1 MNPGTWM
8 DIELLISHY
17 IDGDLTSDAE
27 AELHHRLAV
36 SPDARALFRAQLA
49 LKGVAR
55 DSRVLS
61 TPSDDL
67 RARLFDRLQ
76 GEGFSSAAL
85 PASVAAPV
93 SSALTT
99 TPRSIASPR
108 LEGADRRRRRR
119 ALAWALVPL
128 MLLALFFGR
137 DAFID
142 RSPSAEGLIV
152 DDAASATPS
161 RPGEIAPHTMTP
173 APLSDAGP
181 VPSDDPGKVRSLS
194 ADPSPSGLSVTEK
207 SVEPA
212 RSIASTRSGSPVV
225 TTREEA
231 EGRVYAARDEDR
243 PESRQARNVSS
254 AAPPLPRH
262 RGPSVTPPSDSD
274 LVPRPLSARDGESSD
289 IESSSDLGGK
299 ALADAADDDV
309 TTPAIESAPPP
320 LGNMRGA
327 MATSIAEDSSRGDGM
342 SKQMMASLDQTNGG
356 EVMPPPSP
364 PPPSGSAIEEE
375 STQTERAPAT
385 TLFPTEKPSDR
396 VTQEAKDQDQQT
408 TSRYRSGGKRSVA
421 PESVESP
428 IVTTARAACVQVSK
442 VVMD

>member
-85 PASVAAPV
+85 PASVSAPV
-93 SSALTT
+93 ASALTT

-108 LEGADRRRRRR
+108 LEGTDRRRRRR

-137 DAFID
+137 DVFID
-142 RSPSAEGLIV
+142 QDPSAEGLIV
-152 DDAASATPS
+152 DDVAPATPS
-161 RPGEIAPHTMTP
+161 RPGDIVPHTMTP

-181 VPSDDPGKVRSLS
+181 AHSNDPGQKRSLS
-194 ADPSPSGLSVTEK
+194 TDPSPFGSSVTEK
-207 SVEPA
+207 SIEPA
-212 RSIASTRSGSPVV
+212 PSIVSTRSGSRVA
-225 TTREEA
+225 TTREEV
-231 EGRVYAARDEDR
+231 EGGVYAARDEDR
-243 PESRQARNVSS
+243 PESRQARNIAS
-254 AAPPLPRH
+254 ADPPLPRH

-274 LVPRPLSARDGESSD
+274 LVPRLLSARDGESSD
-289 IESSSDLGGK
+289 MEGSVP
-299 ALADAADDDV
+299 ADAADDEG

-320 LGNMRGA
+320 LRNMRGA

-364 PPPSGSAIEEE
+364 PPPSSSAIEEK

-385 TLFPTEKPSDR
+385 TLSPTEKPSDR
-396 VTQEAKDQDQQT
+396 VAQEAKGQDPQT
-408 TSRYRSGGKRSVA
+408 TSRYRSGGKRSA
-421 PESVESP
+421 TPESVESP
-428 IVTTARAACVQVSK
+428 IVTTARAACVHVSK